1 MNPRNP
7 VKVNKDYLGIRSG
20 IRSLSNKNFDCDFI
34 RCSSVEQYLM
44 GGRHFGCWTEKDE
57 NTDIITF
64 AHVCFIVFWKPQETQ
79 TRVFVEVNHSLYSY
93 AIDKN
98 LCSFIIISKNNH
110 MIKCGFLL
118 WSPKEPLL
126 KKIIKCVF
134 FGLLRNH
141 LKRPTPLPLCVRSE
155 MLCMVYDLLSSSAIS
170 SAMKNMNA

>member
-1 MNPRNP
+1 MKPRNP

-126 KKIIKCVF
+126 KKKQSNVF
-134 FGLLRNH
+134 FWS
-141 LKRPTPLPLCVRSE
+141 LKKPLKKTHSLYFCVSE
-155 MLCMVYDLLSSSAIS
+155 EKCCALYITLNSSAIS